1 MIAQAGTLT
10 SSRLGACEDVAEQ
23 VASAIEPLKLIDR
36 IAATG
41 GGRGGQRLNIDP
53 HDVRKGLGQLV
64 MTVMKLLHEVLER
77 QAVRRMEAG
86 TLSDEEVE
94 RLGTTLML
102 QNVEIKKICDELGVD
117 EKDLN
122 MDLGPLGRL
131 L

>member
-1 MIAQAGTLT
+1 MSALDSSHSGGLVIA
-10 SSRLGACEDVAEQ
+10 EAER
-23 VASAIEPLKLIDR
+23 LIDR
-36 IAATG
+36 IASVG
-41 GGRGGQRLNIDP
+41 PREQRLNIDP
-53 HDVRKGLGQLV
+53 AEVRKGLGQLV
-64 MTVMKLLHEVLER
+64 MTLVKLLHEVLER

-86 TLSDEEVE
+86 TLSDEQID

-102 QNVEIKKICDELGVD
+102 QSEEIRRICDELGVE

>member
-1 MIAQAGTLT
+1 MSQPTHSLPADLIAAPQDLSGLLT
-10 SSRLGACEDVAEQ
+10 AAAAPDR
-23 VASAIEPLKLIDR
+23 LIDQ
-36 IAATG
+36 IARAG
-41 GGRGGQRLNIDP
+41 DAKGNQRLNIDP
-53 HDVRKGLGQLV
+53 QDVRKGLGQLV
-64 MTVMKLLHEVLER
+64 MTVVKLLHEVLER

-86 TLSDEEVE
+86 TLTDEQVE

-102 QNVEIKKICDELGVD
+102 QSREIAKLCDELGVD

>member
-1 MIAQAGTLT
+1 MST
-10 SSRLGACEDVAEQ
+10 D
-23 VASAIEPLKLIDR
+23 SALAPAPLVDAPLDLSGLLATAVEPQKLIDQ
-36 IAATG
+36 IAG
-41 GGRGGQRLNIDP
+41 SGKGSSGQRLNIDP
-53 HDVRKGLGQLV
+53 QDVRKGLGQLV

-86 TLSDEEVE
+86 TLSDDQIE

-122 MDLGPLGRL
+122 VDLGPLGRL

>member
-1 MIAQAGTLT
+1 MSMDSALAPV
-10 SSRLGACEDVAEQ
+10 SVVGAPLDHSGLLATTV
-23 VASAIEPLKLIDR
+23 EPQRLIDQ
-36 IAATG
+36 IAG
-41 GGRGGQRLNIDP
+41 SGKGSSGQRLNIDP
-53 HDVRKGLGQLV
+53 QDVRKGLGQLV

-86 TLSDEEVE
+86 TLSDDQIE

-102 QNVEIKKICDELGVD
+102 QDLEIKKICDELGVD

>member
-1 MIAQAGTLT
+1 MSTDSTLAPAPLVDAPLDLSGLLAT
-10 SSRLGACEDVAEQ
+10 AV
-23 VASAIEPLKLIDR
+23 EPQKLIDQ
-36 IAATG
+36 IAG
-41 GGRGGQRLNIDP
+41 SGKGSSGQRLNIDP
-53 HDVRKGLGQLV
+53 QDVRKGLGQLV

-86 TLSDEEVE
+86 TLSDDQIE